1 MCTGKNLARIYNTA
15 LHLYWKT
22 SISAY
27 IWIYYLQIHFDSFK
41 FADAN
46 HAIWVKCCRLD
57 DATEYNERKRQ
68 RIYICVCVYI
78 KKHSQIIL
86 ISCLKCLNMVFIL
99 KCSSHS
105 EFLLS
110 RFNLFST
117 ENQLTLFLFLAA
129 EMPYLQNLMLWM
141 YFQKLRSFSASI
153 NFYSSI
159 SLKLQTTVTEDQ
171 SRHGFGFF

>member
-27 IWIYYLQIHFDSFK
+27 IWTYYLQIHFDSFK

-68 RIYICVCVYI
+68 RIYICVCVHQETQPNY
-78 KKHSQIIL
+78 
-86 ISCLKCLNMVFIL
+86 FD
-99 KCSSHS
+99 
-105 EFLLS
+105 F
-110 RFNLFST
+110 
-117 ENQLTLFLFLAA
+117 
-129 EMPYLQNLMLWM
+129 MPKVPKYG
-141 YFQKLRSFSASI
+141 
-153 NFYSSI
+153 FYSDVLI
-159 SLKLQTTVTEDQ
+159 TFRIPTEQ
-171 SRHGFGFF
+171 V